1 MEILN
6 IKVILLLMNMKEME
20 NVIMKMVNII
30 YVNSW
35 MVNLMEKEYYIIKLE
50 ILNIYLILL
59 MVIINEIYYLL
70 TKIAITKLY

>member
-1 MEILN
+1 
-6 IKVILLLMNMKEME
+6 ME